1 MLAATQH
8 GPPQGPMNLI
18 CMTLYCI
25 VQDIMCWINACIDGH
40 MDPGMDL
47 PFLDQLVERSKQT
60 WFIFIHV
67 NSIYYTHLQSYTV
80 DTMMSPPSA
89 LEQFNHI
96 KGIQGPYQTWR
107 IENMFLFFLLIY
119 CICAKNLW
127 CSSKTGYLC
136 YIQQNP
142 SAQLSKAEFPHP
154 SVLPACLS

>member
-8 GPPQGPMNLI
+8 GPPQGPMNLM
-18 CMTLYCI
+18 CMTPYYI

-47 PFLDQLVERSKQT
+47 PLDQLVERSKQT
-60 WFIFIHV
+60 WFTFIHV
-67 NSIYYTHLQSYTV
+67 NSIYYTHLQSYTG

-107 IENMFLFFLLIY
+107 IENMFIFFLLINY
-119 CICAKNLW
+119 LL
-127 CSSKTGYLC
+127 YLC
-136 YIQQNP
+136 QKFMMLLKNRLP
-142 SAQLSKAEFPHP
+142 MLHTAKPLSIA
-154 SVLPACLS
+154 